1 MWELQTFTLDPP
13 LRRIAPPLDSIRPGR
28 SFGMSRLTWFLASW
42 YPLVLPLA
50 HPPLGGGVAGGPRSD
65 TDTVEDGDVMTPL
78 ALAIQSS
85 RRVAVVLGHSYLVIA
100 DVLPN
105 KLATATAPAS
115 GKPPTPTTTI
125 AAVSSSSTSSTTTPL
140 GRAAAPPLSQR
151 GRALDVLPLHFT
163 YATVPARAPHAVDL
177 RCLSRK
183 EEGPPNPGSVAVH
196 LGPGVAS
203 ADASGRAYGQ
213 ADASGGVP
221 LELLGGT
228 LVMDNVDL
236 ALHTRDHL
244 DAARRRIL
252 DAKIAVLLGD
262 IAPPAVHAAGA
273 RS

>member
-1 MWELQTFTLDPP
+1 MVNLTCTYLPP
-13 LRRIAPPLDSIRPGR
+13 PS
-28 SFGMSRLTWFLASW
+28 
-42 YPLVLPLA
+42 
-50 HPPLGGGVAGGPRSD
+50 
-65 TDTVEDGDVMTPL
+65 
-78 ALAIQSS
+78 
-85 RRVAVVLGHSYLVIA
+85 A

-115 GKPPTPTTTI
+115 GKPPTPTTTT
-125 AAVSSSSTSSTTTPL
+125 AAVSSSSTTSSTTTPL

-183 EEGPPNPGSVAVH
+183 EEGPLNPGSVAVH
-196 LGPGVAS
+196 LGPGPGVAS
-203 ADASGRAYGQ
+203 AAASGGACGQ

-262 IAPPAVHAAGA
+262 IAPPSVHAAGT
-273 RS
+273 RT